1 MSRRGQR
8 NQQQAQS
15 SGGGNE
21 NIPPASNV
29 ITLDDDDD
37 EVGSSDNSN
46 GGAAQ
51 VSSSGQEM
59 VEPDSSS
66 FSPASSSQKSSKL
79 SIMSPIKYREKDRK
93 SSISIME
100 TGRSEKVKEEKE
112 TSGEDEEDGNGTSA
126 SPSPLVEDDED
137 GNGDNELLDESEQED
152 LKGPEG
158 AAFQSRLPSDKMST
172 AEACAF
178 PDIAQGPMQTQ
189 KLYVHVRNRVLQ
201 FWLENPRKELTLPY
215 VIENMESPYNT
226 DKRLMTRVFV
236 YLDRHGFI
244 NFGIFEA
251 VNPPAKPKGKKII
264 IIGAGVSGLA
274 AAQQLKRFGFEV
286 VVLEARN
293 RVGGRVVTFRKGQF
307 VADLGAMVITGL
319 GGNPINTLSKQ
330 IRMELHKIKQKC
342 PLYESNGNTVPKEKD
357 EKIEREF
364 NRLLEATSFI
374 SHQIDFNYVNNK
386 PVSLGEALEWVIK
399 LQEKQVKE
407 EQVKYLNE
415 IHALVEKQKGVI
427 ENMLVKKHYIEDLN
441 AKLQKLT
448 AEQNKKDVTKEFA
461 IRSTAKDLNEA
472 IEGYEKM
479 EEELK
484 KLDAELDEKEKEE
497 HDEVYLSTRDRQILD
512 WHFAN
517 LEFANA
523 APLSNLSLKHWD
535 QDDDFEFTGSH
546 LTIRNGYSC
555 VPMALARNLEIQF
568 QTAVREINITGKQE
582 VEVVVTDISNADNC
596 EPVHIK
602 GDVVLCTL
610 PLGVLRHSINFFGGQ
625 IIPTANINFKTIC
638 AYNAVQFNPPL
649 PEWKTEAVMRLG
661 FGNLN
666 KVVLCFDRVFWD
678 QACNLFGSVSHT
690 TQSRGELFLFW
701 NLYRAPVLL
710 ALVAGDA
717 AAVMEE
723 VSDDVVVGRC
733 IAVLKQIF
741 GVDRVPQPRD
751 TLVTRWKNDAYAR
764 GSYSFVAVGAS
775 GNDYDLLA
783 APIGP
788 IRGQQEIPTPSTAT
802 KPSDTPHRLYFAGEH
817 TIRNYPAT
825 VHGALLSGVRE
836 AGRIADELLGRPY
849 DPDNAAK
856 IAGLVPS
863 TRGNNK
869 V

>member
-1 MSRRGQR
+1 MSGRRLRQHGTR
-8 NQQQAQS
+8 
-15 SGGGNE
+15 GGNE
-21 NIPPASNV
+21 NIPPSRKVAV
-29 ITLDDDDD
+29 ED
-37 EVGSSDNSN
+37 EMEVDSGSDAVSTTAGVSGRQEEAEADSSD
-46 GGAAQ
+46 AAGL
-51 VSSSGQEM
+51 STTK
-59 VEPDSSS
+59 
-66 FSPASSSQKSSKL
+66 KSSRL
-79 SIMSPIKYREKDRK
+79 SIMSPIKLRAKDRK
-93 SSISIME
+93 S
-100 TGRSEKVKEEKE
+100 TVPSEQVKKDDRKKDEKE
-112 TSGEDEEDGNGTSA
+112 TSGEDEEDLRGAA
-126 SPSPLVEDDED
+126 SPSQLIDDD
-137 GNGDNELLDESEQED
+137 DDCAYDNELLDESEQEE

-178 PDIAQGPMQTQ
+178 PDIAQGPLQTQ
-189 KLYVHVRNRVLQ
+189 KLYVHLRNRILQ
-201 FWLENPRKELTLPY
+201 MWLEAPRKELTLKI
-215 VIENMESPYNT
+215 VWENLEDPYNT
-226 DKRLMTRVFV
+226 DKRFVCRVYS
-236 YLDRHGFI
+236 YLNRHGYI
-244 NFGIFEA
+244 NFGLFEKDETS
-251 VNPPAKPKGKKII
+251 NPVEPNGKKII

-274 AAQQLKRFGFEV
+274 AAQQLTRFGFEV
-286 VVLEARN
+286 QVLEARN
-293 RVGGRVVTFRKGQF
+293 RVGGRVVTFRKNQF

-330 IRMELHKIKQKC
+330 IKMELHKIKQKC

-364 NRLLEATSFI
+364 NRLLEATSYI
-374 SHQIDFNYVNNK
+374 SHQIDFNYVNQK

-415 IHALVEKQKGVI
+415 IHTIVEKQKDLV
-427 ENMLVKKHYIEDLN
+427 ENLLVMKHNIDELRSKLDDLKRDSSKKDSTKDFALRATTLDLN
-441 AKLQKLT
+441 KAIAEYDKLDT
-448 AEQNKKDVTKEFA
+448 
-461 IRSTAKDLNEA
+461 
-472 IEGYEKM
+472 
-479 EEELK
+479 ELK
-484 KLDAELDEKEKEE
+484 SLDKQLEEKEKEE
-497 HDEVYLSTRDRQILD
+497 HEEVYLTTRDRQILD

-555 VPMALARNLEIQF
+555 VPMALSRDLNIRF
-568 QTAVREINITGKQE
+568 QTAVREINITKKPG
-582 VEVVVTDISNADNC
+582 VEVVVTDLNHADRY
-596 EPVHIK
+596 EPIK
-602 GDVVLCTL
+602 IRGDAVLCTL
-610 PLGVLRHSINFFGGQ
+610 PLGVLRHSINFFAGQ
-625 IIPTANINFKTIC
+625 IIPAGHINFRNIC
-638 AYNAVQFNPPL
+638 SYNAVQFNPPL
-649 PEWKTEAVMRLG
+649 PEWKTEAIMRLG

-666 KVVLCFDRVFWD
+666 KVVLCFDKVFWD
-678 QACNLFGSVSHT
+678 QNCNLFGSVSHT

-741 GVDRVPQPRD
+741 GNDRVPQPRD
-751 TLVTRWKNDAYAR
+751 TLVTRWKNDPYAR

-783 APIGP
+783 APIEP
-788 IRGQQEIPTPSTAT
+788 SRAPQEAPTPSTAT
-802 KPSDTPHRLYFAGEH
+802 KPADHPHRLYFGGEH

-849 DPDNAAK
+849 DPDNATELASK
-856 IAGLVPS
+856 LP
-863 TRGNNK
+863 TRGNK
-869 V
+869 KS